1 MEGNRNIM
9 NNIKALR
16 KEKKLTVD
24 RLAKEMGVSKSTIS
38 LWENGKTNPRINQI
52 EKLSDYFGVSK
63 SYVLGYSNSK
73 EEPTKR
79 YVDGLSKVLER
90 LNEIEKK
97 IKQFDEEYSSFKKEY
112 NLFLKEPFKTLENTM
127 ILERTTNLKIVSLD
141 NPQKNTT
148 IIKKEYEEILKEMNG
163 RIERY
168 KELYKSEEEN
178 AKSYKDLILGKSFVP
193 QDRINPDFEKNN
205 QSQTELSAFL
215 SAVPYCLNYSTTMKV
230 VEYAKMLSEKD
241 ENRFNP
247 PTNVNKIKK

>member
-1 MEGNRNIM
+1 MITMEGNRNIM

-127 ILERTTNLKIVSLD
+127 ILERTTNLKIV
-141 NPQKNTT
+141 
-148 IIKKEYEEILKEMNG
+148 
-163 RIERY
+163 
-168 KELYKSEEEN
+168 
-178 AKSYKDLILGKSFVP
+178 
-193 QDRINPDFEKNN
+193 
-205 QSQTELSAFL
+205 
-215 SAVPYCLNYSTTMKV
+215 
-230 VEYAKMLSEKD
+230 
-241 ENRFNP
+241 
-247 PTNVNKIKK
+247 

>member
-1 MEGNRNIM
+1 M
-9 NNIKALR
+9 NKINSLR
-16 KEKKLTVD
+16 QEKNLTLKE
-24 RLAKEMGVSKSTIS
+24 LADILGVSEATVSR
-38 LWENGKTNPRINQI
+38 WENGKSDIRGKNLK
-52 EKLSDYFGVSK
+52 KLSDYFGVSK

-79 YVDGLSKVLER
+79 YVDGLSKALER

-127 ILERTTNLKIVSLD
+127 ILEKTMNLKIASLD

-148 IIKKEYEEILKEMNG
+148 IIKKEYEKILKSMNG
-163 RIERY
+163 SIKLY

-178 AKSYKDLILGKSFVP
+178 AKSYKDLILGKSFEP

-230 VEYAKMLSEKD
+230 VEYAKLLSEKK
-241 ENRFNP
+241 ENQFNP
-247 PTNVNKIKK
+247 PTNVNKIKN